1 MNEIKILLVDDHQIR
16 IDGIKS
22 LLDNVENIKVAG
34 EANNGMEALNTLKVL
49 TVDLVL
55 MDIDMP
61 KMNGIDAT
69 KHIKEEYKNTKVI
82 ILSVHCERAMIKS
95 LVEIG
100 ADGYLLK
107 NSSKE
112 ELLDA
117 IYKVAGGE
125 KYFSSEVTLSLLNPE
140 INPSKSSKH
149 TIDFTR
155 RELDIL
161 KLLVD
166 GYTNKQVGEKL
177 FISHRTVDTHRTNIM
192 KKAGVNNVAGLI
204 SFAIKTRLVE

>member
-1 MNEIKILLVDDHQIR
+1 MRQIKILLVDDHQII

-22 LLDNVENIKVAG
+22 LLNNVENVKVAG
-34 EANNGMEALNTLKVL
+34 EANNGLEAINTLKVL
-49 TVDLVL
+49 TVDIVL

-69 KHIKEEYKNTKVI
+69 KYIKEKFKDTKVI
-82 ILSVHCERAMIKS
+82 ILSVHCEQAMIKS
-95 LVEIG
+95 LVEIDT
-100 ADGYLLK
+100 DGYLLK

-117 IYKVAGGE
+117 IYKVANGE

-140 INPSKSSKH
+140 KTQSDSSKR

-155 RELDIL
+155 RELDVL

-166 GYTNKQVGEKL
+166 GYTNKQIGEKL

-192 KKAGVNNVAGLI
+192 KKVGVNNIAGLI
-204 SFAIKTRLVE
+204 SFAVKTRLVE

>member
-1 MNEIKILLVDDHQIR
+1 
-16 IDGIKS
+16 
-22 LLDNVENIKVAG
+22 
-34 EANNGMEALNTLKVL
+34 
-49 TVDLVL
+49 
-55 MDIDMP
+55 
-61 KMNGIDAT
+61 
-69 KHIKEEYKNTKVI
+69 
-82 ILSVHCERAMIKS
+82 MIKS

-107 NSSKE
+107 NSNKE

-117 IYKVAGGE
+117 IYKVARDE

-140 INPSKSSKH
+140 ITQSDSSKH
-149 TIDFTR
+149 KIDFTR
-155 RELDIL
+155 RELDVL

-166 GYTNKQVGEKL
+166 GYTNKQIGEKL

-192 KKAGVNNVAGLI
+192 KKVGVNNVAGLI